1 MVFSGPEIRDLLR
14 EPLTAAQERWRLHQ
28 AYHRLL
34 DVVPRG
40 DGRPVLVLPGFLES
54 DGITQRLRR
63 FLNDLGYAA
72 YGWNNGVNRGL
83 NRDVHD
89 HLLWRVDELYSHHQC
104 RVAVIGHSL
113 GGFYARLLGHR
124 RTYKLVMII
133 TTGTPFAAA
142 GDLNAIAWHARTL
155 YKAINIREVEF
166 DIPAIQ
172 DIVAEKP
179 PIPATSIYARNDGVV
194 DWRGCLHTD
203 GDAWCENVEVTAA
216 HFAMLFNPETYCVIG
231 DRLAQAPD
239 NWRRFNATDYPEF
252 EFPDA

>member
-1 MVFSGPEIRDLLR
+1 MVFSGPDIGDLLK
-14 EPLTAAQERWRLHQ
+14 EPYTVAQERWRLHK

-34 DVVPRG
+34 ASVPHG

-54 DGITQRLRR
+54 DWITRRLRG
-63 FLNDLGYAA
+63 FIGEIGYMA
-72 YGWNNGVNRGL
+72 YGWANGVNTGL

-89 HLLWRVDELYSHHQC
+89 HLMGRVDEIYRRHQR

-124 RTYKLVMII
+124 RTEKLAVII

-142 GDLNAIAWHARTL
+142 GDLSAIAWHARSL
-155 YKAINIREVEF
+155 YKAINIRELEF

-172 DIVAEKP
+172 NIVAEKP

-194 DWRGCLHTD
+194 DWRGCLHEA
-203 GDAWCENVEVTAA
+203 GDTLAENVEVTAA

-231 DRLAQAPD
+231 DRLAQDPD
-239 NWRRFNATDYPEF
+239 KWRPFNPGDYASF
-252 EFPDA
+252 QFPDA